1 LQRTWSSLT
10 LGTTPLNAS
19 IVSRTWPPI
28 KPFEEVA
35 IAFASALVEGNFAA
49 AHALLSSSLKETV
62 SSVSLRDAFLRMVR
76 LYEPEK
82 PTSIHF
88 ADFSMET
95 WPAKQSGDVGWAY
108 VSICGDSF
116 VEAVTVVVSDLDGS
130 LLIRDIE
137 WGRP

>member
-1 LQRTWSSLT
+1 M
-10 LGTTPLNAS
+10 
-19 IVSRTWPPI
+19 

-35 IAFASALVEGNFAA
+35 IAFASALVDGNFAA
-49 AHALLSSSLKETV
+49 AYALLSPSLQETLSS
-62 SSVSLRDAFLRMVR
+62 SSLRDSFLRMVS
-76 LYEPEK
+76 LHEPEK
-82 PTSIHF
+82 PTGIHF
-88 ADFSMET
+88 DDFSMED

-116 VEAVTVVVSDLDGS
+116 VEAVTVVVYNLDGA